1 MEKESMRRYVCELIG
16 TFALVFV
23 GTGAIIVNDTRDGVI
38 THAGIAIA
46 FGLIIMVMIY
56 AVGEISGA
64 HFNPAVTVAF
74 WITGRFPLDQI
85 APYIGCQFLGATLAS
100 TLLRFILPPHPTLG
114 ATLPTIAAPNAFV
127 MEIVLTFFLMFVIS
141 HVALGSKEQGL
152 MAGLAIGATVLLCA
166 MAAGPV
172 TGASMNPARS
182 FAPAL
187 LSGTWDSFWVYLT
200 APFIGAM
207 LAALTWKWLQ
217 EEA

>member
-1 MEKESMRRYVCELIG
+1 MRRYVCELIG